1 MEPGPTTDALA
12 EGQLRQACSELDR
25 HMRAGLPCR
34 AEDLLAARPALAAHP
49 DCALELVYT
58 EFLLRAELGPPPSPA
73 EWYSRFPQWS
83 DRLRRVFQIH
93 DQLGVEATKV
103 GGGPPPAPQ
112 RGLPPAPAGYE
123 LLGLLGGGGMGVVY
137 KARQLRLNRL
147 VALKLLR
154 PDRPLDPDALARF
167 HREALAASALNHPY
181 ICTVHDLGEHDGRPF
196 IVMELVEGTT
206 LQALTGKPLNLDV
219 MRRLIGQVAGALA
232 MAHAAG
238 VVHRDVKPENV
249 IVRPDGYVKVLDFG
263 LARLLPGGAAAVAF
277 AGKETDPGTQ
287 MGTILYMSPEQARAE
302 PVGSASDIFSLG
314 IVLYE
319 LATGRHP
326 FEADSGFGIQQ
337 AILVREPVSPGRL
350 NPELG
355 AALSELI
362 EQMLA
367 KDPRLRPTAA
377 EVEAAL
383 RAGSAGGAIAPKAA
397 AAPAPAVGPTV
408 GRTREFQALRDA
420 FASASGGRGML
431 LCVTGEAGLGKTTV
445 VERFLHDLM
454 AGGEAPAVG
463 RGHCSERLAG
473 AEGYLPLLEALESL
487 VHGDGRGSAA
497 RALKGAA
504 PTWYVRVTPPA
515 PEDDSWVRL
524 AADARSSSQ
533 ERINRE
539 LSGFLAE
546 LSALWPVV
554 LFLDDV
560 HWADA
565 STVDLLAYLGGRC
578 ADLRLL
584 LVLTYRPTEMLL
596 GQHPFLQV
604 QRELQARGLCRE
616 VPLGFLGRQDIE
628 RYLALTFPRHHLPA
642 DLAALIHGKTEGNPL
657 FMVALL
663 RDLQQRG
670 VIAEEQGRW
679 VLAQAVPDLEADLP
693 ESVRALLR
701 RKTDQLDEAD
711 RRLLVAASVQ
721 GHEFD
726 AAVVARALGRDAAE
740 VEERLE
746 VLDRVHGFVRRLREH
761 ELPDGTLTLRFAFV
775 HVLYQDTLHAR
786 LQPARRAALSAAV
799 AQALLGHYGEGNPA
813 VAADLA
819 LLFESA
825 RDFGRAADQFLL
837 AAQNS
842 ARVFAHKAAAVWARR
857 GLSLM
862 RALPDTPERARRELG
877 LQMTLG
883 LQLQIIQGFAD
894 PEVEKVYTRARE
906 LCERLGETSQLFPV
920 LWGLWLFHKGRSQ
933 LSRAWEMAE
942 ELFRLAQQVEDPA
955 LLLQSHQALA
965 VTSLCRGEPA
975 TTREHMERGTALYDP
990 GRHHGQTLL
999 FGQDPGAAC
1008 LAFGALALW
1017 LLGFP
1022 DQARARMHEA
1032 DRLSRD
1038 LAQPS
1043 TRALV
1048 LHFASMLAQCLR
1060 EPAAVREAAEANL
1073 VVSTEQGF
1081 SFWRA
1086 GGLIMRGWALVEEG
1100 LIADGAVQLRQGLFA
1115 WRVTGS
1121 ETYRTYYL
1129 ALLAEV
1135 LGKEGETQA
1144 GLDTLAEALA
1154 LADATGERYY
1164 EAELHRLKGEFLL
1177 RQAAGDGAEACFREA
1192 AGVAR
1197 RQAAQSLELRA
1208 AMSLARLFRTQGRAE
1223 EARPVLAEVYGR
1235 FTEGRDTPDLL
1246 EAGALLEGLA

>member
-1 MEPGPTTDALA
+1 VEPGTTADALA

-25 HMRAGLPCR
+25 HLRAGLPCR
-34 AEDLLAARPALAAHP
+34 SEDLLAARPALAAHA

-58 EFLLRAELGPPPSPA
+58 EYLLRAELGPPPSPT
-73 EWYSRFPQWS
+73 EWYARFPQWAE
-83 DRLRRVFQIH
+83 RLRRVFQIH
-93 DQLGVEATKV
+93 DQLGADATRI
-103 GGGPPPAPQ
+103 GGGPPPASP
-112 RGLPPAPAGYE
+112 RGLPPAPEGYE

-137 KARQLRLNRL
+137 KARQLRLNRP

-154 PDRPLDPDALARF
+154 PDRPLDPNALERF
-167 HREALAASALNHPY
+167 RREALAASALNHPH
-181 ICTVHDLGEHDGRPF
+181 ICTVHDLGEHDGRPY

-206 LQALTGKPLNLDV
+206 LQALTGKPMDLDV
-219 MRRLIGQVAGALA
+219 LRRLVGQVAGALA

-263 LARLLPGGAAAVAF
+263 LARLLPGGAAAALAF

-287 MGTILYMSPEQARAE
+287 LGTLLYMSPEQARAE
-302 PVGSASDIFSLG
+302 PVGSASDVFSLG

-337 AILVREPVSPGRL
+337 AILVREPVSPARL

-367 KDPRLRPTAA
+367 KDPQLRPTAA
-377 EVEAAL
+377 EVEAGL
-383 RAGSAGGAIAPKAA
+383 RAGPAGGPVAAKAA
-397 AAPAPAVGPTV
+397 AAPALGPTV
-408 GRTREFQALRDA
+408 GRTREIQALRDA
-420 FASASGGRGML
+420 FASAASSRGLL

-445 VERFLHDLM
+445 VERFLHDLT
-454 AGGEAPAVG
+454 AGGESAAVG

-497 RALKGAA
+497 RALKAAA
-504 PTWYVRVTPPA
+504 PTWFVRVTPPA

-524 AADARSSSQ
+524 AAEARSSSQ
-533 ERINRE
+533 ERVNRE
-539 LSGFLAE
+539 LSAFLSE
-546 LSALWPVV
+546 LSALRPVV

-578 ADLRLL
+578 TDLRLL

-616 VPLGFLGRQDIE
+616 VPLAFLGRQDIE
-628 RYLALTFPRHHLPA
+628 RYLALTFPGNQLPA
-642 DLAALIHGKTEGNPL
+642 DLAALIHAKTEGNPL

-679 VLAQAVPDLEADLP
+679 VLARAVPDLEADLP
-693 ESVRALLR
+693 ESIRALLR

-726 AAVVARALGRDAAE
+726 AAVVARALKRDAAE
-740 VEERLE
+740 VEERLD
-746 VLDRVHGFVRRLREH
+746 VLDRFHGFVRRLREH
-761 ELPDGTLTLRFAFV
+761 ELPDGTLTLRYAFV
-775 HVLYQDTLHAR
+775 HVLYQDVLHAG

-799 AQALLGHYGEGNPA
+799 AQALRDHYGEGNPA

-819 LLFESA
+819 LLFEAA

-837 AAQNS
+837 AAQNA
-842 ARVFAHKAAAVWARR
+842 ARGFAHKAAAERARR
-857 GLSLM
+857 GLSLI

-906 LCERLGETSQLFPV
+906 LCERLGETSPLFPV
-920 LWGLWLFHKGRSQ
+920 LWGLWLFHKVRSE

-942 ELFRLAQQVEDPA
+942 DLFRLAQQVKDPA

-965 VTSLCRGEPA
+965 VTSLCRGEPGA
-975 TTREHMERGTALYDP
+975 TREHMERGTALYDP
-990 GRHHGQTLL
+990 GRHSGQTLL

-1022 DQARARMHEA
+1022 DQARARMQQA

-1048 LHFASMLAQCLR
+1048 LHFAAMLAQCR
-1060 EPAAVREAAEANL
+1060 RDAAAAREAAEANL
-1073 VVSTEQGF
+1073 AVSTEQGF

-1086 GGLIMRGWALVEEG
+1086 GGVIMRGWALVEEG
-1100 LIADGAVQLRQGLFA
+1100 SVADGAVQLRQGLVA

-1144 GLDTLAEALA
+1144 ALDALAEALA
-1154 LADATGERYY
+1154 LADATGERFYA
-1164 EAELHRLKGEFLL
+1164 AELHRLKGEFLL
-1177 RQAAGDGAEACFREA
+1177 RQGAGDGAEACFREA
-1192 AGVAR
+1192 AAVAR
-1197 RQAAQSLELRA
+1197 RQGAKFLELRA
-1208 AMSLARLFRTQGRAE
+1208 AMSLARLSRTRGSAE
-1223 EARPVLAEVYGR
+1223 EARPVLAEVYDW
-1235 FTEGRDTPDLL
+1235 FTEGRDTADLL
-1246 EAGALLEGLA
+1246 EARALLEGLP